1 MAYPF
6 GKGKGRMGKARLAPD
21 YSFQVMMRDY
31 DSEERKRRIEARYSQ
46 QHAAPAAALLSTA
59 AGPLWTR
66 HPKAQDIKN
75 GAAEPATV
83 VDLQL
88 PGESDGEE
96 VDECP
101 GDLQPSDAYDPL
113 QRDYSAAALAAMEKR
128 RQELLANPVQVE
140 APPAPAAHPAP
151 QQPSQPVQPA
161 QPEQPVQPEPALTR
175 PVEAPFSGQLLRV
188 VHAFDGRQCRR
199 AGCFSSALGTVRS
212 IWSCA
217 KMRRSFGCERRQA
230 GAWGAEWSPTHGT
243 PSAPSLRRAGF
254 LLVSQSH
261 HEKSG
266 EDWRVGA
273 VCLTC
278 GRKQGRFNEVDLTG
292 SWNLLMIS
300 LEHRC
305 LGNHW
310 KRLLFSRAPRCVQGW
325 VLKDQHLAGHCFVDS
340 FWLAA
345 R

>member
-188 VHAFDGRQCRR
+188 VHAFDGRQYGEEYLVLRKDEAVVWLR
-199 AGCFSSALGTVRS
+199 EEAG
-212 IWSCA
+212 W
-217 KMRRSFGCERRQA
+217 
-230 GAWGAEWSPTHGT
+230 
-243 PSAPSLRRAGF
+243 
-254 LLVSQSH
+254 
-261 HEKSG
+261 
-266 EDWRVGA
+266 
-273 VCLTC
+273 
-278 GRKQGRFNEVDLTG
+278 
-292 SWNLLMIS
+292 
-300 LEHRC
+300 C
-305 LGNHW
+305 LGRRVEPNTRHTVGPEP
-310 KRLLFSRAPRCVQGW
+310 SEGW
-325 VLKDQHLAGHCFVDS
+325 FPPGFAKPP
-340 FWLAA
+340 
-345 R
+345 